1 MVLDKSIE
9 TLEDLVR
16 FLNRKQSF
24 YFKLYDKYL
33 EGDYDRLDD
42 SRKHEA
48 DCNAVC
54 DDIVE
59 CIKAISDEAQ
69 VRGIAKKVKF
79 LCTLDGQDEEK
90 YILDEWLLKVVR
102 LLDDKANWNRMLA
115 PVEGKDM
122 NNAFDAILFR
132 LTYVANFLKEL
143 STKTEQEYYGGR
155 RTDVMPY
162 YIGESKLKEHFFYAP
177 PHNEEDEEDDTIIG
191 YIAAVRDYQTQKT
204 KYVDDEG
211 NVCNNKSQAKV
222 FDIKGKADNYSYEH
236 CPEGWTHFV
245 VAVKK
250 SDILKEAEIT
260 KYMACCYDPE
270 DYYEETNYIDEDG
283 ELSCNSS
290 DAKLFN
296 TEDEAIE
303 YADEIK
309 PIGWMSFAMPF
320 NTTLNESD
328 NTYEAKRLKE
338 MTQAE
343 FNRLAKRRDE
353 FRSQT
358 AISPA
363 EKNNLYADI
372 KDFEEEFRDLQD
384 TAERLPDAY
393 IDQVC
398 DTASYPFDVAID
410 EVQNVE
416 DWCSEAEEFLKDDI
430 NNWGVM
436 KESKKRFKETALTS
450 KSKDDKKSMWV
461 AKIYNYDDSWDEY
474 YIDENGEA
482 VDYPDKAKVFDNE
495 QDAEEWAEE
504 NRFYNWGAYASK
516 LSESKK
522 RFKETVDSTSA
533 AFNLTKLKGYLR
545 FETNWE
551 YDEDYPEDAML
562 VDKVHEPPRFTVKWI
577 GPKGKK
583 HPNTYCVR
591 TRRDR
596 GESWDWE
603 THYFLKASDAAEM
616 INLEVGTWERN
627 NESWKFE
634 SKEQLFNALPES
646 IDDFPK
652 NTHQMYRFAK
662 QKHDDTGAVRKHSGD
677 PYWVHPEGVAKVA
690 AAYGGTDIEIQAAM
704 AHDTLED
711 TNCSYDELE
720 EMFGDEVASI
730 VREITNDTEEVDR
743 LGKEQYINLE
753 LISLSHPA
761 LFVKLCDMYYNQMDF
776 PTEAQKRRI
785 IKNINYLLANRED
798 DLNENEIALIED
810 ILQTLLY

>member
-1 MVLDKSIE
+1 MVLGKSIE

-24 YFKLYDKYL
+24 YFKLYDRYL
-33 EGDYDRLDD
+33 EGDHSRLDD

-69 VRGIAKKVKF
+69 IRGVAKKPKV
-79 LCTLDGQDEEK
+79 LCTLDGQDEERC
-90 YILDEWLLKVVR
+90 ILDEWLLKVVR
-102 LLDDKANWNRMLA
+102 LLDNEANWNRMLA

-132 LTYVANFLKEL
+132 LTWIANFLDEI
-143 STKTEQEYYGGR
+143 SAKTEDEYYGGR
-155 RTDVMPY
+155 RTDVTPY
-162 YIGESKLKEHFFYAP
+162 YIGESHSKNL
-177 PHNEEDEEDDTIIG
+177 
-191 YIAAVRDYQTQKT
+191 RDSKRM
-204 KYVDDEG
+204 
-211 NVCNNKSQAKV
+211 N
-222 FDIKGKADNYSYEH
+222 
-236 CPEGWTHFV
+236 
-245 VAVKK
+245 
-250 SDILKEAEIT
+250 EAETT

-283 ELSCNSS
+283 ELSCSS
-290 DAKLFN
+290 SGAKLFN
-296 TEDEAIE
+296 TKDEAIE

-320 NTTLNESD
+320 STTLNESD
-328 NTYEAKRLKE
+328 DNYKSKRLKE
-338 MTQAE
+338 LTQDE

-384 TAERLPDAY
+384 TAERLPDSY

-398 DTASYPFDVAID
+398 STSSYPFDVAID

-430 NNWGVM
+430 NNWGIM
-436 KESKKRFKETALTS
+436 KEANLSKKRPKEA
-450 KSKDDKKSMWV
+450 
-461 AKIYNYDDSWDEY
+461 
-474 YIDENGEA
+474 
-482 VDYPDKAKVFDNE
+482 F
-495 QDAEEWAEE
+495 
-504 NRFYNWGAYASK
+504 
-516 LSESKK
+516 
-522 RFKETVDSTSA
+522 DSTSA

-545 FETNWE
+545 FETKWE

-562 VDKVHEPPRFTVKWI
+562 VDKVHEPPRFTVNWI
-577 GPKGKK
+577 GPEGEK

-591 TRRDR
+591 TLRDR
-596 GESWDWE
+596 GESQNWE
-603 THYFLKASDAAEM
+603 IHYFLKASDAAEM
-616 INLEVGTWERN
+616 INLEVGTWEHN
-627 NESWKFE
+627 NMSWKFE
-634 SKEQLFNALPES
+634 SKEQLPNALPES

-652 NTHQMYRFAK
+652 NTRQMYRFAK
-662 QKHDDTGAVRKHSGD
+662 QKHDATGAIRKHSGD
-677 PYWVHPEGVAKVA
+677 PYWVHPEGVAKIA

-753 LISLSHPA
+753 LINLSHPA

-776 PTEAQKRRI
+776 PTDAQKQRM

>member
-24 YFKLYDKYL
+24 YFKLYDRYL
-33 EGDYDRLDD
+33 EGDHNRLDD

-69 VRGIAKKVKF
+69 IRGVAKKPKV
-79 LCTLDGQDEEK
+79 LYTLDGQDEEK

-102 LLDDKANWNRMLA
+102 LLDSESNWNRMLA

-132 LTYVANFLKEL
+132 LTWIANFLKEL

-162 YIGESKLKEHFFYAP
+162 YIGESKGRRKPLKEL
-177 PHNEEDEEDDTIIG
+177 
-191 YIAAVRDYQTQKT
+191 TQ
-204 KYVDDEG
+204 D
-211 NVCNNKSQAKV
+211 
-222 FDIKGKADNYSYEH
+222 
-236 CPEGWTHFV
+236 
-245 VAVKK
+245 
-250 SDILKEAEIT
+250 
-260 KYMACCYDPE
+260 
-270 DYYEETNYIDEDG
+270 
-283 ELSCNSS
+283 
-290 DAKLFN
+290 
-296 TEDEAIE
+296 
-303 YADEIK
+303 
-309 PIGWMSFAMPF
+309 
-320 NTTLNESD
+320 
-328 NTYEAKRLKE
+328 
-338 MTQAE
+338 E
-343 FNRLAKRRDE
+343 FNRLARRKDE

-384 TAERLPDAY
+384 TAERLPDSY

-398 DTASYPFDVAID
+398 STSSYPFDVAID

-430 NNWGVM
+430 NNWGIMREANLAGMLARRGSRISGTKPVKVECCLCGKKDTDENM
-436 KESKKRFKETALTS
+436 HFINKRYYCDECFMSESDKMYKAKAGKKWLKGDKLV
-450 KSKDDKKSMWV
+450 KSK
-461 AKIYNYDDSWDEY
+461 AATDS
-474 YIDENGEA
+474 
-482 VDYPDKAKVFDNE
+482 
-495 QDAEEWAEE
+495 
-504 NRFYNWGAYASK
+504 
-516 LSESKK
+516 
-522 RFKETVDSTSA
+522 
-533 AFNLTKLKGYLR
+533 
-545 FETNWE
+545 
-551 YDEDYPEDAML
+551 
-562 VDKVHEPPRFTVKWI
+562 
-577 GPKGKK
+577 
-583 HPNTYCVR
+583 
-591 TRRDR
+591 
-596 GESWDWE
+596 
-603 THYFLKASDAAEM
+603 
-616 INLEVGTWERN
+616 
-627 NESWKFE
+627 FE
-634 SKEQLFNALPES
+634 SKTEPTQRLNQMKKDGKLDKDANIDVVEES
-646 IDDFPK
+646 IFDFAAQNQP
-652 NTHQMYRFAK
+652 MYRFAK
-662 QKHDDTGAVRKHSGD
+662 QKHDATGATRKHSGD

-753 LISLSHPA
+753 LINLSHPA

-776 PTEAQKRRI
+776 PTEAQKQRM

-798 DLNENEIALIED
+798 DLNENETALIEA
-810 ILQTLLY
+810 ILQTLLN

>member
-24 YFKLYDKYL
+24 YFKLYDRYL
-33 EGDYDRLDD
+33 EGDHNRLDD

-69 VRGIAKKVKF
+69 IRGVAKKPKV
-79 LCTLDGQDEEK
+79 LCTLDGQDEER

-102 LLDDKANWNRMLA
+102 LLDNEANWNRMLA

-132 LTYVANFLKEL
+132 LTWIANFLKEL

-155 RTDVMPY
+155 RTGVIPY
-162 YIGESKLKEHFFYAP
+162 YIGESKGRRKPLKEL
-177 PHNEEDEEDDTIIG
+177 
-191 YIAAVRDYQTQKT
+191 TQ
-204 KYVDDEG
+204 D
-211 NVCNNKSQAKV
+211 
-222 FDIKGKADNYSYEH
+222 
-236 CPEGWTHFV
+236 
-245 VAVKK
+245 
-250 SDILKEAEIT
+250 
-260 KYMACCYDPE
+260 
-270 DYYEETNYIDEDG
+270 
-283 ELSCNSS
+283 
-290 DAKLFN
+290 
-296 TEDEAIE
+296 
-303 YADEIK
+303 
-309 PIGWMSFAMPF
+309 
-320 NTTLNESD
+320 
-328 NTYEAKRLKE
+328 
-338 MTQAE
+338 E
-343 FNRLAKRRDE
+343 FNRLARRKDE

-384 TAERLPDAY
+384 TAERLPDSY

-398 DTASYPFDVAID
+398 STSSYPFDVAID

-430 NNWGVM
+430 NNWGIM
-436 KESKKRFKETALTS
+436 KEANLSKKRPKEA
-450 KSKDDKKSMWV
+450 
-461 AKIYNYDDSWDEY
+461 
-474 YIDENGEA
+474 
-482 VDYPDKAKVFDNE
+482 F
-495 QDAEEWAEE
+495 
-504 NRFYNWGAYASK
+504 
-516 LSESKK
+516 
-522 RFKETVDSTSA
+522 DSTSA

-577 GPKGKK
+577 GPEGKK

-591 TRRDR
+591 IRRDT
-596 GESWDWE
+596 GESWNWE
-603 THYFLKASDAAEM
+603 THYCLKASDAAEM
-616 INLEVGTWERN
+616 INLEVGTWEHN
-627 NESWKFE
+627 NMSWKFE
-634 SKEQLFNALPES
+634 SKEQLPNALPES

-662 QKHDDTGAVRKHSGD
+662 QKHDATGAIRKHSGD
-677 PYWVHPEGVAKVA
+677 PYWVHPEGVAKIA

-711 TNCSYDELE
+711 TNCSYEELE

-753 LISLSHPA
+753 LINLSHPA

-776 PTEAQKRRI
+776 PTDAQKQRM

>member
-24 YFKLYDKYL
+24 YFKLYDRYL

-59 CIKAISDEAQ
+59 CVKAISDEAQ
-69 VRGIAKKVKF
+69 IRGVAKKPKV
-79 LCTLDGQDEEK
+79 LCTLDGRGEEK

-102 LLDDKANWNRMLA
+102 LLDDEANWNRMLA

-122 NNAFDAILFR
+122 NDAFDAILFR

-177 PHNEEDEEDDTIIG
+177 PHNEEDEEDEEDDTIIG

-250 SDILKEAEIT
+250 SDILKESEIT

-290 DAKLFN
+290 GAKLFN

-303 YADEIK
+303 YAEDNR
-309 PIGWMSFAMPF
+309 PYGWASFAMPF

-328 NTYEAKRLKE
+328 NTYKAKRLKE

-343 FNRLAKRRDE
+343 FNRLARRRDE
-353 FRSQT
+353 FRAQT
-358 AISPA
+358 DISPA

-384 TAERLPDAY
+384 TAERLPDSY

-398 DTASYPFDVAID
+398 STSSYPFDVAID

-430 NNWGVM
+430 NNWGIM
-436 KESKKRFKETALTS
+436 KESKKRFKE
-450 KSKDDKKSMWV
+450 
-461 AKIYNYDDSWDEY
+461 
-474 YIDENGEA
+474 A
-482 VDYPDKAKVFDNE
+482 V
-495 QDAEEWAEE
+495 
-504 NRFYNWGAYASK
+504 
-516 LSESKK
+516 
-522 RFKETVDSTSA
+522 
-533 AFNLTKLKGYLR
+533 
-545 FETNWE
+545 
-551 YDEDYPEDAML
+551 
-562 VDKVHEPPRFTVKWI
+562 
-577 GPKGKK
+577 
-583 HPNTYCVR
+583 
-591 TRRDR
+591 
-596 GESWDWE
+596 
-603 THYFLKASDAAEM
+603 
-616 INLEVGTWERN
+616 
-627 NESWKFE
+627 
-634 SKEQLFNALPES
+634 
-646 IDDFPK
+646 DDFPK

-662 QKHDDTGAVRKHSGD
+662 QKHDATGAVRKHSGD
-677 PYWVHPEGVAKVA
+677 PYW
-690 AAYGGTDIEIQAAM
+690 
-704 AHDTLED
+704 L
-711 TNCSYDELE
+711 S
-720 EMFGDEVASI
+720 
-730 VREITNDTEEVDR
+730 
-743 LGKEQYINLE
+743 
-753 LISLSHPA
+753 LIH
-761 LFVKLCDMYYNQMDF
+761 
-776 PTEAQKRRI
+776 I
-785 IKNINYLLANRED
+785 
-798 DLNENEIALIED
+798 
-810 ILQTLLY
+810 

>member
-9 TLEDLVR
+9 ALEDLVR

-24 YFKLYDKYL
+24 YFKLYDRYL

-42 SRKHEA
+42 SRKYEA

-69 VRGIAKKVKF
+69 IRGVAKKPKV
-79 LCTLDGQDEEK
+79 LCALDGQDEEK

-102 LLDDKANWNRMLA
+102 LLDSESNWNRMLA

-122 NNAFDAILFR
+122 NNAFDVILFR
-132 LTYVANFLKEL
+132 LTWIANFLKEL

-162 YIGESKLKEHFFYAP
+162 YIGESKE
-177 PHNEEDEEDDTIIG
+177 
-191 YIAAVRDYQTQKT
+191 RR
-204 KYVDDEG
+204 
-211 NVCNNKSQAKV
+211 
-222 FDIKGKADNYSYEH
+222 
-236 CPEGWTHFV
+236 
-245 VAVKK
+245 
-250 SDILKEAEIT
+250 
-260 KYMACCYDPE
+260 
-270 DYYEETNYIDEDG
+270 
-283 ELSCNSS
+283 
-290 DAKLFN
+290 
-296 TEDEAIE
+296 
-303 YADEIK
+303 K
-309 PIGWMSFAMPF
+309 P
-320 NTTLNESD
+320 
-328 NTYEAKRLKE
+328 LKE

-343 FNRLAKRRDE
+343 FNRLARERDK

-372 KDFEEEFRDLQD
+372 KDFEEEFKDLQD
-384 TAERLPDAY
+384 TAERLPDSY

-398 DTASYPFDVAID
+398 STSSYPFDVAID

-430 NNWGVM
+430 NNWGIV
-436 KESKKRFKETALTS
+436 KESKKRFKE
-450 KSKDDKKSMWV
+450 
-461 AKIYNYDDSWDEY
+461 
-474 YIDENGEA
+474 A
-482 VDYPDKAKVFDNE
+482 V
-495 QDAEEWAEE
+495 
-504 NRFYNWGAYASK
+504 
-516 LSESKK
+516 
-522 RFKETVDSTSA
+522 
-533 AFNLTKLKGYLR
+533 
-545 FETNWE
+545 
-551 YDEDYPEDAML
+551 
-562 VDKVHEPPRFTVKWI
+562 
-577 GPKGKK
+577 
-583 HPNTYCVR
+583 
-591 TRRDR
+591 
-596 GESWDWE
+596 
-603 THYFLKASDAAEM
+603 
-616 INLEVGTWERN
+616 
-627 NESWKFE
+627 
-634 SKEQLFNALPES
+634 
-646 IDDFPK
+646 DDFPK

-662 QKHDDTGAVRKHSGD
+662 QKHDATGAVRKHSGD

-711 TNCSYDELE
+711 TNCSYEELE

-753 LISLSHPA
+753 LINLSHPA

-776 PTEAQKRRI
+776 PTEAQKRRM

-810 ILQTLLY
+810 ILQTLIY

>member
-24 YFKLYDKYL
+24 YFKLYDRYL
-33 EGDYDRLDD
+33 EGDHSRLDD

-69 VRGIAKKVKF
+69 IRGVAKKPKV
-79 LCTLDGQDEEK
+79 LCTLDGQDEERC
-90 YILDEWLLKVVR
+90 ILDEWLLKVVR
-102 LLDDKANWNRMLA
+102 LLDNEANWNRMLA

-132 LTYVANFLKEL
+132 LTWIANFLDEI
-143 STKTEQEYYGGR
+143 SAKTEDEYYGGR
-155 RTDVMPY
+155 RTDVTPY
-162 YIGESKLKEHFFYAP
+162 YIGESHSKNL
-177 PHNEEDEEDDTIIG
+177 
-191 YIAAVRDYQTQKT
+191 RDSKRM
-204 KYVDDEG
+204 
-211 NVCNNKSQAKV
+211 N
-222 FDIKGKADNYSYEH
+222 
-236 CPEGWTHFV
+236 
-245 VAVKK
+245 
-250 SDILKEAEIT
+250 EAET

-283 ELSCNSS
+283 ELRCNSS

-328 NTYEAKRLKE
+328 DNYKSKRLKE
-338 MTQAE
+338 SYYVAIIYNYDDNYDEYYIDENGKPVNYLDKAKVFDNLQDAEKWAEEHRYYNFGSYASKLSESKKRLKELTQDE
-343 FNRLAKRRDE
+343 FNRLARRRDE
-353 FRSQT
+353 FRTQT

-384 TAERLPDAY
+384 TAERLPDSY

-398 DTASYPFDVAID
+398 DTASYPFEVAID
-410 EVQNVE
+410 EVKDVE

-430 NNWGVM
+430 NNWGIM
-436 KESKKRFKETALTS
+436 KEASLSKKRFKET
-450 KSKDDKKSMWV
+450 
-461 AKIYNYDDSWDEY
+461 
-474 YIDENGEA
+474 
-482 VDYPDKAKVFDNE
+482 F
-495 QDAEEWAEE
+495 
-504 NRFYNWGAYASK
+504 
-516 LSESKK
+516 
-522 RFKETVDSTSA
+522 DSTSA

-551 YDEDYPEDAML
+551 YDEDFLEDAML

-577 GPKGKK
+577 GPEGKK

-591 TRRDR
+591 IRRDT

-603 THYFLKASDAAEM
+603 THYCLKASDAAEM
-616 INLEVGTWERN
+616 INLEVGTWEHN
-627 NESWKFE
+627 NMSWKFE
-634 SKEQLFNALPES
+634 SKEQLPNALPES

-662 QKHDDTGAVRKHSGD
+662 QKHDATGAIRKHSGD
-677 PYWVHPEGVAKVA
+677 PYWVHPEGVAKIA

-753 LISLSHPA
+753 LINLSHPA
-761 LFVKLCDMYYNQMDF
+761 LFVKLCAMYYNQMDF
-776 PTEAQKRRI
+776 PTDAQKQRM

>member
-24 YFKLYDKYL
+24 YFKLYDRYL
-33 EGDYDRLDD
+33 EGDHNRLDD

-48 DCNAVC
+48 DCDAVC

-69 VRGIAKKVKF
+69 IRGVAKKPKV

-102 LLDDKANWNRMLA
+102 LLDNEANWNRMLA

-132 LTYVANFLKEL
+132 LTWIANFLKEL
-143 STKTEQEYYGGR
+143 STKTEDGYYGGR

-162 YIGESKLKEHFFYAP
+162 YIGESRSKNL
-177 PHNEEDEEDDTIIG
+177 
-191 YIAAVRDYQTQKT
+191 RDSKRM
-204 KYVDDEG
+204 
-211 NVCNNKSQAKV
+211 N
-222 FDIKGKADNYSYEH
+222 
-236 CPEGWTHFV
+236 
-245 VAVKK
+245 
-250 SDILKEAEIT
+250 EAETT

-283 ELSCNSS
+283 ELRCNSS

-328 NTYEAKRLKE
+328 DNYKAKRLKESYYVAIIYNYDDNYDEYYIDENGKPVNYLDKAKVFDNLQDAEKWAEEHRYYNFGAYASKLSESKKRLKE

-384 TAERLPDAY
+384 TAERLPDSY

-430 NNWGVM
+430 NNWGIM
-436 KESKKRFKETALTS
+436 KEANLSKKRPKE
-450 KSKDDKKSMWV
+450 
-461 AKIYNYDDSWDEY
+461 
-474 YIDENGEA
+474 
-482 VDYPDKAKVFDNE
+482 VF
-495 QDAEEWAEE
+495 
-504 NRFYNWGAYASK
+504 
-516 LSESKK
+516 
-522 RFKETVDSTSA
+522 DSTSA

-545 FETNWE
+545 FETKWE
-551 YDEDYPEDAML
+551 YDEDHPEDAML
-562 VDKVHEPPRFTVKWI
+562 VDKVHEPPRFTVNWI
-577 GPKGKK
+577 GPEGKK
-583 HPNTYCVR
+583 HPNTYCVNIR
-591 TRRDR
+591 KDK
-596 GESWDWE
+596 GESWIWI
-603 THYFLKASDAAEM
+603 THFCLKASDAAEM
-616 INLEVGTWERN
+616 INLEVITWERN
-627 NESWKFE
+627 NMSWKFE
-634 SKEQLFNALPES
+634 SKEQLPNELPES

-662 QKHDDTGAVRKHSGD
+662 QKHDATGAIRKHSGD
-677 PYWVHPEGVAKVA
+677 PYWVHPEGVAKIA

-711 TNCSYDELE
+711 TNCSYEELE

-730 VREITNDTEEVDR
+730 VREVTNDTEEVNR

-753 LISLSHPA
+753 LINLSHPA

-776 PTEAQKRRI
+776 PTEAQKQRM

-810 ILQTLLY
+810 ILQTLLN

>member
-24 YFKLYDKYL
+24 YFKLYDRYL
-33 EGDYDRLDD
+33 EGDHNRLDD

-69 VRGIAKKVKF
+69 DRGIAKKAKV
-79 LCTLDGQDEEK
+79 LCTLDGQDEESC
-90 YILDEWLLKVVR
+90 ILDEWLLKVVR
-102 LLDDKANWNRMLA
+102 LLDNEANWNRMLV

-132 LTYVANFLKEL
+132 LTWIANFLKEL

-162 YIGESKLKEHFFYAP
+162 YIGESKGRRKPLKEL
-177 PHNEEDEEDDTIIG
+177 
-191 YIAAVRDYQTQKT
+191 TQ
-204 KYVDDEG
+204 D
-211 NVCNNKSQAKV
+211 
-222 FDIKGKADNYSYEH
+222 
-236 CPEGWTHFV
+236 
-245 VAVKK
+245 
-250 SDILKEAEIT
+250 
-260 KYMACCYDPE
+260 
-270 DYYEETNYIDEDG
+270 
-283 ELSCNSS
+283 
-290 DAKLFN
+290 
-296 TEDEAIE
+296 
-303 YADEIK
+303 
-309 PIGWMSFAMPF
+309 
-320 NTTLNESD
+320 
-328 NTYEAKRLKE
+328 
-338 MTQAE
+338 E
-343 FNRLAKRRDE
+343 FNRLARRRDE

-384 TAERLPDAY
+384 TAERLPDSY

-398 DTASYPFDVAID
+398 STSSYPFDVAID

-430 NNWGVM
+430 NNWGIM
-436 KESKKRFKETALTS
+436 KESNRSKKGFKET
-450 KSKDDKKSMWV
+450 
-461 AKIYNYDDSWDEY
+461 
-474 YIDENGEA
+474 
-482 VDYPDKAKVFDNE
+482 F
-495 QDAEEWAEE
+495 
-504 NRFYNWGAYASK
+504 
-516 LSESKK
+516 
-522 RFKETVDSTSA
+522 DSTSA

-551 YDEDYPEDAML
+551 YDEDFLEDAML
-562 VDKVHEPPRFTVKWI
+562 VDKVHEPPRFTVRWI
-577 GPKGKK
+577 GPEGKK

-591 TRRDR
+591 IRRDT
-596 GESWDWE
+596 GESWNWE

-616 INLEVGTWERN
+616 INLEVGTWEHN
-627 NESWKFE
+627 NMSWKFE
-634 SKEQLFNALPES
+634 SKEQLPNALPES

-662 QKHDDTGAVRKHSGD
+662 QKHDATGAIRKHSGD
-677 PYWVHPEGVAKVA
+677 PYWVHPEGVAKIA

-711 TNCSYDELE
+711 TNCSYEELE

-753 LISLSHPA
+753 LINLSHPA

-776 PTEAQKRRI
+776 PTDAQKQRM

>member
-24 YFKLYDKYL
+24 YFKLYDRYL
-33 EGDYDRLDD
+33 EGDHNRLDD

-59 CIKAISDEAQ
+59 CIKAISEEAQ
-69 VRGIAKKVKF
+69 DRGIAKKVKV
-79 LCTLDGQDEEK
+79 LCTLDGQDEERC
-90 YILDEWLLKVVR
+90 ILDEWLLKVVR
-102 LLDDKANWNRMLA
+102 LLDNEANWNRMLA

-132 LTYVANFLKEL
+132 LTWIANFLKEL

-162 YIGESKLKEHFFYAP
+162 YIGESRSKNL
-177 PHNEEDEEDDTIIG
+177 
-191 YIAAVRDYQTQKT
+191 RDSKRM
-204 KYVDDEG
+204 
-211 NVCNNKSQAKV
+211 N
-222 FDIKGKADNYSYEH
+222 
-236 CPEGWTHFV
+236 
-245 VAVKK
+245 
-250 SDILKEAEIT
+250 EAETT

-283 ELSCNSS
+283 ELRCNSS

-328 NTYEAKRLKE
+328 DNYKSKRLKE
-338 MTQAE
+338 SYYVAIIYNYDDNYDEYYIDENGKPVNYLDKAKVFDNLQDAEKWAEEHRYYNFGAYASKLSESKKRLKELTQDE

-384 TAERLPDAY
+384 TAERLPDSY

-398 DTASYPFDVAID
+398 STSSYPFDVAID

-430 NNWGVM
+430 NNWGIM
-436 KESKKRFKETALTS
+436 KESDKVRLKKKR
-450 KSKDDKKSMWV
+450 
-461 AKIYNYDDSWDEY
+461 
-474 YIDENGEA
+474 
-482 VDYPDKAKVFDNE
+482 
-495 QDAEEWAEE
+495 
-504 NRFYNWGAYASK
+504 
-516 LSESKK
+516 
-522 RFKETVDSTSA
+522 
-533 AFNLTKLKGYLR
+533 
-545 FETNWE
+545 
-551 YDEDYPEDAML
+551 
-562 VDKVHEPPRFTVKWI
+562 
-577 GPKGKK
+577 
-583 HPNTYCVR
+583 
-591 TRRDR
+591 RR
-596 GESWDWE
+596 
-603 THYFLKASDAAEM
+603 M
-616 INLEVGTWERN
+616 
-627 NESWKFE
+627 
-634 SKEQLFNALPES
+634 PES

-662 QKHDDTGAVRKHSGD
+662 QKHDATGAIRKHSGD
-677 PYWVHPEGVAKVA
+677 PYWVHPEGVAKIA

-711 TNCSYDELE
+711 TNCSYEELE

-730 VREITNDTEEVDR
+730 VREVTNDTEEVDR

-753 LISLSHPA
+753 LINLSHPA

-776 PTEAQKRRI
+776 PTDAQKQRM

>member
-24 YFKLYDKYL
+24 YFKLYDRYL
-33 EGDYDRLDD
+33 EGDHSRLDD

-69 VRGIAKKVKF
+69 IRGVAKKPKV
-79 LCTLDGQDEEK
+79 LCTLDGQDEERC
-90 YILDEWLLKVVR
+90 ILDEWLLKVVR
-102 LLDDKANWNRMLA
+102 LLDNEANWNRMLA

-132 LTYVANFLKEL
+132 LTWIANFLDEI
-143 STKTEQEYYGGR
+143 SAKTEDEYYGGR
-155 RTDVMPY
+155 RTDVTPY
-162 YIGESKLKEHFFYAP
+162 YIGESHSKNL
-177 PHNEEDEEDDTIIG
+177 
-191 YIAAVRDYQTQKT
+191 RDSKRM
-204 KYVDDEG
+204 
-211 NVCNNKSQAKV
+211 N
-222 FDIKGKADNYSYEH
+222 
-236 CPEGWTHFV
+236 
-245 VAVKK
+245 
-250 SDILKEAEIT
+250 EAET

-270 DYYEETNYIDEDG
+270 DYYEETNYIDENG
-283 ELSCNSS
+283 ELNCNSS
-290 DAKLFN
+290 GAKLFD

-328 NTYEAKRLKE
+328 DNYKAKRLKE
-338 MTQAE
+338 SYYVAIIYNYDDNYDEYYIDENGKPVNYLDKAKVFDNLQDAEKWAEEHRYYNFGSYASKLSESKKRLKELTQDE
-343 FNRLAKRRDE
+343 FNRLARRRDE

-384 TAERLPDAY
+384 TAERLPDSY

-398 DTASYPFDVAID
+398 STSSYPFDVAID

-430 NNWGVM
+430 NNWGIM
-436 KESKKRFKETALTS
+436 KEASLSKKRFKET
-450 KSKDDKKSMWV
+450 
-461 AKIYNYDDSWDEY
+461 
-474 YIDENGEA
+474 
-482 VDYPDKAKVFDNE
+482 F
-495 QDAEEWAEE
+495 
-504 NRFYNWGAYASK
+504 
-516 LSESKK
+516 
-522 RFKETVDSTSA
+522 DSTSA

-551 YDEDYPEDAML
+551 YDEDFLEDAML

-577 GPKGKK
+577 GPEGKK

-591 TRRDR
+591 IRRDT
-596 GESWDWE
+596 GESWNWE
-603 THYFLKASDAAEM
+603 THYCLKASDAAEM
-616 INLEVGTWERN
+616 INLEVGTWEHN
-627 NESWKFE
+627 NISWKFE
-634 SKEQLFNALPES
+634 SKEQLPNSLPES

-662 QKHDDTGAVRKHSGD
+662 QKHDATGAIRKHSGD
-677 PYWVHPEGVAKVA
+677 PYWVHPEGVAKIA

-711 TNCSYDELE
+711 TNCSYEELE

-753 LISLSHPA
+753 LINLSHPA

-776 PTEAQKRRI
+776 PTEAQKRRM

>member
-16 FLNRKQSF
+16 FLNRKQGF
-24 YFKLYDKYL
+24 YFKLYDRYL
-33 EGDYDRLDD
+33 EGDHNRLDD

-69 VRGIAKKVKF
+69 IRGVAKKPKV

-102 LLDDKANWNRMLA
+102 LLDNEANWNRMLA

-132 LTYVANFLKEL
+132 LTWIANFLKEL

-162 YIGESKLKEHFFYAP
+162 YIGESRSKNL
-177 PHNEEDEEDDTIIG
+177 
-191 YIAAVRDYQTQKT
+191 RDSKRM
-204 KYVDDEG
+204 
-211 NVCNNKSQAKV
+211 N
-222 FDIKGKADNYSYEH
+222 
-236 CPEGWTHFV
+236 
-245 VAVKK
+245 
-250 SDILKEAEIT
+250 EAETT

-283 ELSCNSS
+283 ELRCNSS
-290 DAKLFN
+290 DAKLFD

-328 NTYEAKRLKE
+328 DNYKSKRLKE

-384 TAERLPDAY
+384 TAERLPDSY

-398 DTASYPFDVAID
+398 DTASYPFEVAID
-410 EVQNVE
+410 EVKDVE

-430 NNWGVM
+430 NNWGIM
-436 KESKKRFKETALTS
+436 KESDKVRLKKKR
-450 KSKDDKKSMWV
+450 
-461 AKIYNYDDSWDEY
+461 
-474 YIDENGEA
+474 
-482 VDYPDKAKVFDNE
+482 
-495 QDAEEWAEE
+495 
-504 NRFYNWGAYASK
+504 
-516 LSESKK
+516 
-522 RFKETVDSTSA
+522 
-533 AFNLTKLKGYLR
+533 
-545 FETNWE
+545 
-551 YDEDYPEDAML
+551 
-562 VDKVHEPPRFTVKWI
+562 
-577 GPKGKK
+577 
-583 HPNTYCVR
+583 
-591 TRRDR
+591 RR
-596 GESWDWE
+596 
-603 THYFLKASDAAEM
+603 M
-616 INLEVGTWERN
+616 
-627 NESWKFE
+627 
-634 SKEQLFNALPES
+634 PES

-662 QKHDDTGAVRKHSGD
+662 QKHDATGAIRKHSGD
-677 PYWVHPEGVAKVA
+677 PYWVHPEGVAKIA

-753 LISLSHPA
+753 LINLSHPA

-776 PTEAQKRRI
+776 PTDAQKQRM

>member
-24 YFKLYDKYL
+24 YFKLYDRYL
-33 EGDYDRLDD
+33 EGDHNRLDD

-59 CIKAISDEAQ
+59 CIKAISEEAQ
-69 VRGIAKKVKF
+69 DRGIAKKAKV
-79 LCTLDGQDEEK
+79 LCTLDGQDEERC
-90 YILDEWLLKVVR
+90 ILDEWLLKVVR
-102 LLDDKANWNRMLA
+102 LLDNEANWNRMLT

-132 LTYVANFLKEL
+132 LTWIANFLKEL
-143 STKTEQEYYGGR
+143 STKTEDGYYGGR

-162 YIGESKLKEHFFYAP
+162 YIGESG
-177 PHNEEDEEDDTIIG
+177 I
-191 YIAAVRDYQTQKT
+191 
-204 KYVDDEG
+204 
-211 NVCNNKSQAKV
+211 
-222 FDIKGKADNYSYEH
+222 
-236 CPEGWTHFV
+236 
-245 VAVKK
+245 
-250 SDILKEAEIT
+250 KEAETT

-270 DYYEETNYIDEDG
+270 DYYEETNYIDENG
-283 ELSCNSS
+283 ELNCNSS
-290 DAKLFN
+290 GAKLFD

-320 NTTLNESD
+320 NTTLNE
-328 NTYEAKRLKE
+328 AIKQKRLKE
-338 MTQAE
+338 LTQDE
-343 FNRLAKRRDE
+343 FNRLARRRDE
-353 FRSQT
+353 FRTQT

-384 TAERLPDAY
+384 TAERLPDSY

-398 DTASYPFDVAID
+398 DTASYPFEVAID
-410 EVQNVE
+410 EVKDVE

-430 NNWGVM
+430 NNWGIM
-436 KESKKRFKETALTS
+436 KESDKARLKKKRCR
-450 KSKDDKKSMWV
+450 M
-461 AKIYNYDDSWDEY
+461 
-474 YIDENGEA
+474 
-482 VDYPDKAKVFDNE
+482 
-495 QDAEEWAEE
+495 
-504 NRFYNWGAYASK
+504 
-516 LSESKK
+516 
-522 RFKETVDSTSA
+522 
-533 AFNLTKLKGYLR
+533 
-545 FETNWE
+545 
-551 YDEDYPEDAML
+551 
-562 VDKVHEPPRFTVKWI
+562 
-577 GPKGKK
+577 
-583 HPNTYCVR
+583 
-591 TRRDR
+591 
-596 GESWDWE
+596 
-603 THYFLKASDAAEM
+603 
-616 INLEVGTWERN
+616 
-627 NESWKFE
+627 
-634 SKEQLFNALPES
+634 PES

-662 QKHDDTGAVRKHSGD
+662 QKHDATGAIRKHSGD
-677 PYWVHPEGVAKVA
+677 PYWVHPEGVAKIA

-753 LISLSHPA
+753 LINLSHPA

-776 PTEAQKRRI
+776 PTEAQKRRM

>member
-9 TLEDLVR
+9 VLEDLVR

-24 YFKLYDKYL
+24 YFKLYDRYL
-33 EGDYDRLDD
+33 EGDHNRLDD

-69 VRGIAKKVKF
+69 IRGVAKKPKV

-102 LLDDKANWNRMLA
+102 LLDSESNWNRMLA

-122 NNAFDAILFR
+122 NNAFYAILFR

-143 STKTEQEYYGGR
+143 SNKTESMR
-155 RTDVMPY
+155 
-162 YIGESKLKEHFFYAP
+162 ES
-177 PHNEEDEEDDTIIG
+177 
-191 YIAAVRDYQTQKT
+191 
-204 KYVDDEG
+204 
-211 NVCNNKSQAKV
+211 S
-222 FDIKGKADNYSYEH
+222 
-236 CPEGWTHFV
+236 
-245 VAVKK
+245 
-250 SDILKEAEIT
+250 LKEAEIT

-270 DYYEETNYIDEDG
+270 DYFEETNYIDEDG
-283 ELSCNSS
+283 ELRCNSS
-290 DAKLFN
+290 GAKLFN

-328 NTYEAKRLKE
+328 YTYKAKRLKE

-384 TAERLPDAY
+384 TAERLPDSY

-398 DTASYPFDVAID
+398 STSSYPFDVAID

-430 NNWGVM
+430 NNWGIV
-436 KESKKRFKETALTS
+436 KEANLSKKRSKET
-450 KSKDDKKSMWV
+450 
-461 AKIYNYDDSWDEY
+461 
-474 YIDENGEA
+474 
-482 VDYPDKAKVFDNE
+482 FD
-495 QDAEEWAEE
+495 
-504 NRFYNWGAYASK
+504 
-516 LSESKK
+516 
-522 RFKETVDSTSA
+522 
-533 AFNLTKLKGYLR
+533 
-545 FETNWE
+545 
-551 YDEDYPEDAML
+551 
-562 VDKVHEPPRFTVKWI
+562 
-577 GPKGKK
+577 
-583 HPNTYCVR
+583 C
-591 TRRDR
+591 
-596 GESWDWE
+596 
-603 THYFLKASDAAEM
+603 
-616 INLEVGTWERN
+616 
-627 NESWKFE
+627 
-634 SKEQLFNALPES
+634 LPES
-646 IDDFPK
+646 VDDFPK

-662 QKHDDTGAVRKHSGD
+662 QKHDATGAIRKHSGD
-677 PYWVHPEGVAKVA
+677 PYWVHPEGVAKIA

-753 LISLSHPA
+753 LINLSHPA

-776 PTEAQKRRI
+776 PTDAQKRRM

-798 DLNENEIALIED
+798 DLNENEIALIEA

>member
-24 YFKLYDKYL
+24 YFKLYDRYL
-33 EGDYDRLDD
+33 EGDHNRLDD

-69 VRGIAKKVKF
+69 IRGVAKKPKV

-102 LLDDKANWNRMLA
+102 LLDNEANWNRMLT

-132 LTYVANFLKEL
+132 LTWIANFLKEL

-162 YIGESKLKEHFFYAP
+162 YIGESKGRRKPLKEL
-177 PHNEEDEEDDTIIG
+177 
-191 YIAAVRDYQTQKT
+191 TQ
-204 KYVDDEG
+204 D
-211 NVCNNKSQAKV
+211 
-222 FDIKGKADNYSYEH
+222 
-236 CPEGWTHFV
+236 
-245 VAVKK
+245 
-250 SDILKEAEIT
+250 
-260 KYMACCYDPE
+260 
-270 DYYEETNYIDEDG
+270 
-283 ELSCNSS
+283 
-290 DAKLFN
+290 
-296 TEDEAIE
+296 
-303 YADEIK
+303 
-309 PIGWMSFAMPF
+309 
-320 NTTLNESD
+320 
-328 NTYEAKRLKE
+328 
-338 MTQAE
+338 E
-343 FNRLAKRRDE
+343 FNRLARRRDE

-372 KDFEEEFRDLQD
+372 KDFEEEFKDLQD
-384 TAERLPDAY
+384 TAERLPDSY

-398 DTASYPFDVAID
+398 STSSYPFDVAID

-430 NNWGVM
+430 NNWGIM
-436 KESKKRFKETALTS
+436 KEASLSKKRFKET
-450 KSKDDKKSMWV
+450 
-461 AKIYNYDDSWDEY
+461 
-474 YIDENGEA
+474 
-482 VDYPDKAKVFDNE
+482 F
-495 QDAEEWAEE
+495 
-504 NRFYNWGAYASK
+504 
-516 LSESKK
+516 
-522 RFKETVDSTSA
+522 DSTSA

-551 YDEDYPEDAML
+551 YDEDFLEDAML

-577 GPKGKK
+577 GPEGKK

-591 TRRDR
+591 IRRDT
-596 GESWDWE
+596 GESWNWE
-603 THYFLKASDAAEM
+603 THYCLKASDAAEM
-616 INLEVGTWERN
+616 INLEVGTWEHN
-627 NESWKFE
+627 NMSWKFE
-634 SKEQLFNALPES
+634 SKEQLPNALPES

-662 QKHDDTGAVRKHSGD
+662 QKHDATSAIRKHSGD
-677 PYWVHPEGVAKVA
+677 PYWVHPEGVAKIA

-711 TNCSYDELE
+711 TNCSYEELE

-730 VREITNDTEEVDR
+730 VREVTNDTEEVDR

-753 LISLSHPA
+753 LINLSHPA

-776 PTEAQKRRI
+776 PTDAQKQRM